1 MTESALQEIAA
12 LLGCPAAG
20 HPAQFLFER
29 GLAAAGLD
37 WRFLTCDVAEDALA
51 SGLRGALALG
61 FRGCLIAGPLRP
73 LAFPLVDEASPSA
86 SFAAAVSIVDFSGG
100 RIVGDMTEGRGALEA
115 IRCHIDPTGEGVLI
129 LGAGPTARAVAL
141 ELALVHSGLIVI
153 ADRDREQASGLAEA
167 VARLDGEPMPVAVAP
182 WTQRLRIPEAVKIVV
197 ATIPLDDSQIA
208 LLDGWRADLVV
219 ADLAVV
225 GQPSPLMAHARHAGC
240 CTIDGLDVHC
250 EQAAID
256 FRTWTGRD
264 ADPDMLREALDE
276 FFSA

>member
-29 GLAAAGLD
+29 GLTAAGLD
-37 WRFLTCDVAEDALA
+37 WRFLTCDVAEKTLLD
-51 SGLRGALALG
+51 SLRGAAALG
-61 FRGCLIAGPLRP
+61 FRGCLIAGPLRTR
-73 LAFPLVDEASPSA
+73 AFPFVDEASPSA
-86 SFAAAVSIVDFSGG
+86 SFAEAVSTVEFADG

-115 IRCHIDPTGEGVLI
+115 IRSHIDPAGEGVLI
-129 LGAGPTARAVAL
+129 LGTGPSSRAVAL
-141 ELALVHSGLIVI
+141 ELALARAGLVVI
-153 ADRDREQASGLAEA
+153 ADRDREQASTLAEA
-167 VARLDGEPMPVAVAP
+167 VARLDAEPTAVAVAP

-197 ATIPLDDSQIA
+197 AAVPMDESQA
-208 LLDGWRADLVV
+208 VLLDGWRADLVV
-219 ADLAVV
+219 VDLAVV
-225 GQPSPLMAHARHAGC
+225 SQPSPLMAFARHAGC

-256 FRTWTGRD
+256 FRNWTGKD